1 MKKIF
6 TPHSTDPMGLHQPTR
21 PIEDCQCIRKET
33 SPGHWQTVVEAPVLT
48 CDCLWRI
55 YQQMAEDIVA
65 PGGVLISDPKE
76 RNRQINMAYAKLW
89 LEDHRFQWAGLA
101 AFASKQVGCGLL
113 HANQLIDESKRDIE
127 VKNTLPNWLLNRE
140 MTASQIGFDA
150 AVMSSSAYMYNMLA
164 LGNTTLFLDIYPL
177 HLFYKKRGLDQMK
190 QCLSAREKIYGNPK
204 HPVIWLVDNKA
215 VPFGFNYPQILKGFS
230 AIESGEI
237 EKGVQFLAE
246 HEQRNILQKVIY
258 DDRVMQ
264 SLLLANQAA
273 YVTDI
278 FEHYTEAIQLTLSN
292 QCKPLN
298 DGRTEQFSNSR
309 FADLSDVDERMIFV
323 NRAAEKLNQLLHS
336 DMAGVIGQSIVEI
349 SQGGGNIR

>member
-21 PIEDCQCIRKET
+21 PIEDCQCVRKET
-33 SPGHWQTVVEAPVLT
+33 SLGHWQTVVEAPVLT

-113 HANQLIDESKRDIE
+113 HASQLIDESKRDIE

-150 AVMSSSAYMYNMLA
+150 AVMSSSVYMYNMLA

-204 HPVIWLVDNKA
+204 HPVMWPISQEILR
-215 VPFGFNYPQILKGFS
+215 FGEAKSEVIDGFT
-230 AIESGEI
+230 AIDSGEI
-237 EKGVQFLAE
+237 QKGVLFLAT
-246 HEQRNILQKVIY
+246 HEQINILQKVIY
-258 DDRVMQ
+258 NNFTMQ
-264 SLLLANQAA
+264 SLLRANQATF
-273 YVTDI
+273 VTG
-278 FEHYTEAIQLTLSN
+278 FFKHYTEAIQLTFSN
-292 QCKPLN
+292 QCQPL
-298 DGRTEQFSNSR
+298 DDDRTERFSNKV
-309 FADLSDVDERMIFV
+309 AVDLSDPTQRMEFV
-323 NRAAEKLNQLLHS
+323 NRAAVRFNQILHS
-336 DMAGVIGQSIVEI
+336 KMAEMLGKSIFEI
-349 SQGGGNIR
+349 SQGGGNIQ

>member
-1 MKKIF
+1 
-6 TPHSTDPMGLHQPTR
+6 MGLHQPTR

-190 QCLSAREKIYGNPK
+190 QCLKRRPGIYGNPK
-204 HPVIWLVDNKA
+204 FPVMWPVSQEMLR
-215 VPFGFNYPQILKGFS
+215 FGEVKPQIIDGFT
-230 AIESGEI
+230 AIDSGDI
-237 EKGVQFLAE
+237 QKSVRFLAE

-273 YVTDI
+273 YVTDLLN
-278 FEHYTEAIQLTLSN
+278 HYTEVIQLTLSN

-298 DGRTEQFSNSR
+298 DGRTERFSNNQ
-309 FADLSDVDERMIFV
+309 FANLSNADQRMAFV
-323 NRAAEKLNQLLHS
+323 IRAATKFNQLLHG
-336 DMAGVIGQSIVEI
+336 DMSAVIEQSIVEI

>member
-190 QCLSAREKIYGNPK
+190 QCLKRRPGIYGNPK
-204 HPVIWLVDNKA
+204 FPVMWPISQEILR
-215 VPFGFNYPQILKGFS
+215 FGEVKKEVIDGFA
-230 AIESGEI
+230 AIDSGDIPE
-237 EKGVQFLAE
+237 GVRQLAS
-246 HEQRNILQKVIY
+246 HEQRNILQKIIY
-258 DDRVMQ
+258 DDRIMQ

-273 YVTDI
+273 YVTDLLN
-278 FEHYTEAIQLTLSN
+278 HYTEAIQLTLSN

-298 DGRTEQFSNSR
+298 DGRTERFSNSQ
-309 FADLSDVDERMIFV
+309 FADLSDVEERMRFV
-323 NRAAEKLNQLLHS
+323 NRAAAKFNQLLHS
-336 DMAGVIGQSIVEI
+336 NMAGVIGQSIVEI